1 VKAIGIIVL
10 LLVVGLGIVTFVVTK
25 EPDRTLDA
33 QGQTW
38 LDDFDAW
45 SQSVSRQ
52 VTTAERSM
60 SFGTPKKNARLLAP
74 LRSCGQ
80 RLAQI
85 GEPPTLLMD
94 VKDAG
99 LQACGEAQ
107 VALAKNKEF
116 GQAAY
121 ATMRL
126 HLAEVS
132 DRLRLAQRNITL
144 ALEGPS

>member
-10 LLVVGLGIVTFVVTK
+10 LLVVGLGAVTLMITK

-38 LDDFDAW
+38 LDEFRAW
-45 SQSVSRQ
+45 SESVSTQ
-52 VTTAERSM
+52 VTTAERGM
-60 SFGTPKKNARLLAP
+60 SFGTPQKNARLLAP
-74 LRSCGQ
+74 LRSCG
-80 RLAQI
+80 RTLAQV
-85 GEPPTLLMD
+85 GEPPTLLKD
-94 VKDAG
+94 VKTAG
-99 LQACGEAQ
+99 LQACGQAQ
-107 VALAKNKEF
+107 VALAKNEEF

-132 DRLRLAQRNITL
+132 DQLRLAERSITL